1 MKVFSSLMRLRYIDG
16 QLYAK
21 FGKCTFPLALN
32 ATNMVVDIVHRESR
46 NGRLGHAETFP
57 ALYTLRSHASLF

>member
-1 MKVFSSLMRLRYIDG
+1 MRLRYIDG

-21 FGKCTFPLALN
+21 RTFPLTLN
-32 ATNMVVDIVHRESR
+32 ATNMVVDLVHRESK

-57 ALYTLRSHASLF
+57 ALYKLWSHASLF